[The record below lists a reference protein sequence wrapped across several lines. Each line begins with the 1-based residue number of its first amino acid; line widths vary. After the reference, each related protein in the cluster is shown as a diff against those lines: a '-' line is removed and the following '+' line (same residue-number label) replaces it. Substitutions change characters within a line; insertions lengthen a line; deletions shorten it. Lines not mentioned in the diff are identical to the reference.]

1 MHAFTT
7 TTAGTLAILSLVQF
21 CPAPPAAIA
30 AVVGGLGGGAISGGI
45 VAGSQKHRRSLPPGV
60 SQESLDQC
68 VQQINSQGAPVNVY
82 STGDDCKPP
91 RLFECPSSIVN
102 NL

>member
-7 TTAGTLAILSLVQF
+7 TTAGALAILSLVQF
-21 CPAPPAAIA
+21 CPAPPAVIG
-30 AVVGGLGGGAISGGI
+30 AVAGGLGGGAISGGI
-45 VAGSQKHRRSLPPGV
+45 VAGSKDRRDLPAGV

-68 VQQINSQGAPVNVY
+68 IQQINSQGGPVNVY

-91 RLFECPSSIVN
+91 RLII
-102 NL
+102 